1 MGIRSIETREAEIRK
16 VAASLRYRWHRGV
29 ERSASPKPE
38 TFIAEKNESL
48 VFENRSANSGA
59 KLVLRKGHWLIR
71 FAGGGFGLVVKELV
85 GIQNFISQVF
95 IAFAMPGVGSRLG
108 AHVDDAT
115 RKLSPLRTQIVVLDF
130 EFRN

>member
-1 MGIRSIETREAEIRK
+1 MGIRSIETLEAEIRK

-29 ERSASPKPE
+29 ERSARPKPE

-59 KLVLRKGHWLIR
+59 KLVLRKGHWLVR
-71 FAGGGFGLVVKELV
+71 FAGGKFGLFVKELV

-95 IAFAMPGVGSRLG
+95 IAFAMPGVGSGLG
-108 AHVDDAT
+108 AHVDDAAGE
-115 RKLSPLRTQIVVLDF
+115 LAPLGAEVVVLNL
-130 EFRN
+130 EL